1 MKYPPRSDTS
11 FLNQSPLCRNFH
23 PAILMKFSNWK
34 IHTNN
39 FWELVWALSK
49 ISSYNHHSLLFLLAF
64 PEASGLANL
73 STLVSTTIVNA
84 RKVWLKAIVW
94 KSKINLGDI
103 ARAGADNFSAYFCG
117 QIPGMV
123 RSIFVL
129 DYVSYPTSGPA
140 RPPSAMRFYTKN
152 IPSTKQVALL
162 TFWCLPVYLKSWHA
176 NGRGGTFWTKSKPLI
191 AVNRSVRDQY
201 LFLKVLWAVS

>member
-34 IHTNN
+34 IHKNN

-84 RKVWLKAIVW
+84 RKVWLKTIVW

-129 DYVSYPTSGPA
+129 DNVSYPTSGPG
-140 RPPSAMRFYTKN
+140 PP
-152 IPSTKQVALL
+152 LL
-162 TFWCLPVYLKSWHA
+162 WGFTRKTFHPQYKWHYWLSDFLF
-176 NGRGGTFWTKSKPLI
+176 G
-191 AVNRSVRDQY
+191 VNLS
-201 LFLKVLWAVS
+201 LMFACVLEILTC